1 MRLHRLAVTAFGPF
15 GATQKIDFDELSAA
29 GLFLLHG
36 PTGAGKTSVLD
47 AVCYALYGQVPG
59 ARQGNG
65 LSLRS
70 DHAEPLT
77 PTEVVLEFTVGER
90 RLEITRRPEQPRPK
104 KRGTGMT
111 REKAQTL
118 LREYA
123 PAAAP
128 ASASEPGQWKALSR
142 SHQEIGEE
150 MGQLLGMSREQFCQ
164 VVLLPQGDFARFL
177 RADELA
183 RGKLLGKLFD
193 TGRFAAVEERL
204 AELRRSVE
212 KRVAT
217 GDERL
222 LALAHRMAQAAGRT
236 TELDGHPLP
245 EPTPGEPGLADAVL
259 EWAAVARTG
268 ARERRDIALFA
279 VRAAEA
285 AHDAAQRAA
294 DATRERAEL
303 QRRHAEARR
312 RADDLE
318 RQRPDHDRLR
328 ELLERARAADAVVP
342 ALDLRTAAA
351 RDHHTAETTERQAR
365 ARLTAEPG
373 LAATALAAI
382 PDIPDQRT
390 HAGPAA
396 TSEAP
401 LPAQVAA
408 SPEEAAPNAGAQGAR
423 AGAAPDED
431 TAYDA
436 QGRMSSG
443 EAGASEPP
451 GPVDAQSVRAGRTG
465 TGEPGL
471 DAPGL
476 AQDTVARTGPV
487 TDGPGGSGQ
496 AAAESG
502 TGGEGTAA
510 GTPDQELPLV
520 AGAPGVPPQAPGA
533 VPSAGGGA
541 SGARVIG
548 RVTAAGNGAADER
561 AGDGQAGS
569 GTGTPGTVPAPSG
582 EAATSGV
589 PSRGAGS
596 GGPGAR
602 GRGVSRTGPTG
613 DGDAVTEACGASSWA
628 SGPTSCGHGAPHSG
642 AAGLIGPRAG
652 RGKAAAGPTG
662 ASDAPYGERD
672 RRADPYVSGPSAVL
686 GEADAEWLGRV
697 ERRVREELGA
707 LGAARRGE
715 ARAEAVVGEIGAL
728 DREAR
733 ADDEAIEEAA
743 EWLAGWEETHR
754 AHQRRVEAAQEAV
767 NRAEQLGGRIEPAE
781 RRLEAARRR
790 DRLAGQERQAR
801 EELWR
806 AREGATAAR
815 QNWLDLKEAR
825 LRGIAAELAAGL
837 RAGEPCA
844 VCGATEHPGP
854 ARPGA
859 GHVDRTAEEAALA
872 DYQRAEE
879 VREEAE
885 RTRNALREAHAGAEA
900 TAEGEDAAEL
910 DRTLAELRATYAE
923 ARDAASDGHAA
934 REALDRAEAEHA
946 RRTAQR
952 QEAERRAAARTSRRE
967 TLARERAALLAELEQ
982 ARGADA
988 TVAERAARLERQAGL
1003 LARAAEAARAADAA
1017 ASRLKEADA
1026 RLADAAYRAGFETPE
1041 QAAEAVLPP
1050 DRQRGARR
1058 RLDAWQTELAAAEAE
1073 LSDARVL
1080 AAAQAPPADPAAA
1093 QTAADAATRALRE
1106 VSAADAAARTRCEDL
1121 DALSAQAVADAR
1133 GLAPL
1138 RAEHDRIARLAS
1150 LAAGTSTDN
1159 ERRMRLEAYV
1169 LAARLE
1175 QVAAAASA
1183 RLRHMSSGR
1192 YTLVHSDARSG
1203 GRGRSGLG
1211 LHVIDAW
1218 TGSERDTATLS
1229 GGETFSASLA
1239 LALGLADVVTD
1250 EAGGVRLDTLFI
1262 DEGFGSLDEQT
1273 LDEVMDVLDSLRER
1287 DRTVGIVSH
1296 VADLRRRIP
1305 AQLEVVKGREGS
1317 AVRHRTAAAL

>member
-15 GATQKIDFDELSAA
+15 GAAQEIDFDELSAA

-59 ARQGNG
+59 ARQGGG

-77 PTEVVLEFTVGER
+77 PTEVVLECTVGER

-118 LREYA
+118 LREYVPA
-123 PAAAP
+123 PSS
-128 ASASEPGQWKALSR
+128 ASAGAGAAGTGTGTWKALSR

-150 MGQLLGMSREQFCQ
+150 IAQLLGMSREQFCQ

-204 AELRRSVE
+204 AEQRRAAE
-212 KRVAT
+212 QRVAA

-245 EPTPGEPGLADAVL
+245 ELTPGEPGLADAVL
-259 EWAAVARTG
+259 EWAAVARAG
-268 ARERRDIALFA
+268 ARERRDIALSA
-279 VRAAEA
+279 VRAAES
-285 AHDAAQRAA
+285 AHDTAQRTA
-294 DATRERAEL
+294 DAIRERAEL
-303 QRRHAEARR
+303 QRRHTEARR

-318 RQRPDHDRLR
+318 RRRPDHDHLR

-342 ALDLRTAAA
+342 ALDLRTVAA
-351 RDHHTAETTERQAR
+351 RDHDTAEATERQAR
-365 ARLTAEPG
+365 ARLAAEPD
-373 LAATALAAI
+373 LRTA

-390 HAGPAA
+390 PAA
-396 TSEAP
+396 SVPTASPDAP
-401 LPAQVAA
+401 LPAQATA
-408 SPEEAAPNAGAQGAR
+408 SPEEPAPHPGTEGAWAGRAA
-423 AGAAPDED
+423 DED
-431 TAYDA
+431 TADDVRRRAPSGDA
-436 QGRMSSG
+436 AAPGG
-443 EAGASEPP
+443 AGASGGADASERGVPHVGASRGPGTATGARGPGAPDPGAARQAAPP
-451 GPVDAQSVRAGRTG
+451 QAGRG
-465 TGEPGL
+465 GAARGGEGPYGEPG
-471 DAPGL
+471 
-476 AQDTVARTGPV
+476 
-487 TDGPGGSGQ
+487 
-496 AAAESG
+496 
-502 TGGEGTAA
+502 A
-510 GTPDQELPLV
+510 G
-520 AGAPGVPPQAPGA
+520 
-533 VPSAGGGA
+533 
-541 SGARVIG
+541 
-548 RVTAAGNGAADER
+548 
-561 AGDGQAGS
+561 
-569 GTGTPGTVPAPSG
+569 
-582 EAATSGV
+582 
-589 PSRGAGS
+589 SRGAG
-596 GGPGAR
+596 
-602 GRGVSRTGPTG
+602 V
-613 DGDAVTEACGASSWA
+613 AVVPA
-628 SGPTSCGHGAPHSG
+628 
-642 AAGLIGPRAG
+642 
-652 RGKAAAGPTG
+652 
-662 ASDAPYGERD
+662 
-672 RRADPYVSGPSAVL
+672 
-686 GEADAEWLGRV
+686 EADAQWLAQA

-707 LGAARRGE
+707 LGAARRAE
-715 ARAEAVVGEIGAL
+715 ARAGAVLREIAAL
-728 DREAR
+728 EREAR
-733 ADDEAIEEAA
+733 ADDEAVEEAD

-767 NRAEQLGGRIEPAE
+767 ARAEQLGGRIEPAE

-790 DRLAGQERQAR
+790 DRLAGQEEQAA
-801 EELWR
+801 EELLR
-806 AREGATAAR
+806 AREGAAAAR
-815 QNWLDLKEAR
+815 QRWLDLKEAR

-844 VCGATEHPGP
+844 VCGATEHPSP

-885 RTRNALREAHAGAEA
+885 RARNALREARAGAEA

-910 DRTLAELRATYAE
+910 DRALGELRTAYAE
-923 ARDAASDGHAA
+923 ARNAAADAHAA
-934 REALDRAEAEHA
+934 REALDRAEGEHA
-946 RRTAQR
+946 RRQEQR
-952 QEAERRAAARTSRRE
+952 QEAERRAAARTSHRE
-967 TLARERAALLAELEQ
+967 ALARERAALLTELDQ

-988 TVAERAARLERQAGL
+988 TVARRASRLERQAGL
-1003 LARAAEAARAADAA
+1003 LAHAAEAARAAGTAA
-1017 ASRLKEADA
+1017 NRLKEADA

-1041 QAAEAVLPP
+1041 QAAAAVLPP
-1050 DRQRGARR
+1050 DRQREARR
-1058 RLDAWQTELAAAEAE
+1058 RLDAWQSESAAVAAE
-1073 LSDARVL
+1073 LSDPRVL
-1080 AAAQAPPADPAAA
+1080 AAAQAPPADAGAA
-1093 QTAADAATRALRE
+1093 QSAADAATRALRE
-1106 VSAADAAARTRCEDL
+1106 VSAADAAARTRCEEL
-1121 DALSAQAVADAR
+1121 DALSAQALADAHR
-1133 GLAPL
+1133 LAPL

-1150 LAAGTSTDN
+1150 LAAGTSADN

-1175 QVAAAASA
+1175 QVAAAASV
-1183 RLRHMSSGR
+1183 RLRQMSSGR

-1211 LHVIDAW
+1211 LHVVDAW

-1305 AQLEVVKGREGS
+1305 AQLEVVKGRRGS
-1317 AVRHRTAAAL
+1317 AVRHRTAAAH